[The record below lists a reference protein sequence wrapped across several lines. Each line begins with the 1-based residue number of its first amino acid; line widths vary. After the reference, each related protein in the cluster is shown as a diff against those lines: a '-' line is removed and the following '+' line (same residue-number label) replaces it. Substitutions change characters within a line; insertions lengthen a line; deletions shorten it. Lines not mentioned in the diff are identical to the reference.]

1 MGKYIFLLIIP
12 FFLYA
17 CGGGGGEEKNNSQTN
32 NTPSLKEHTISARN
46 IKECV
51 GFEITLNLTE
61 GSNYSIEKSPSIK
74 SWNLKYSLKENKVKI
89 IAFNPDLK
97 PIGKN
102 ESVPLIKIKIPN
114 GIQITSITYKV
125 VDDFGNPIKKAD
137 ISVSQ

>member
-1 MGKYIFLLIIP
+1 MGKYIFFLIIP

-17 CGGGGGEEKNNSQTN
+17 CGGGEGKGNNNSQPN
-32 NTPSLKEHTISARN
+32 NTPSLKEHTISAQN

-74 SWNLKYSLKENKVKI
+74 NWNLKYSLKENKVKI

-102 ESVPLIKIKIPN
+102 ESTPLIKIKIPSE
-114 GIQITSITYKV
+114 IQISSITYKV
-125 VDDFGNPIKKAD
+125 VDDFGNPIKGAE
-137 ISVSQ
+137 ISVSR